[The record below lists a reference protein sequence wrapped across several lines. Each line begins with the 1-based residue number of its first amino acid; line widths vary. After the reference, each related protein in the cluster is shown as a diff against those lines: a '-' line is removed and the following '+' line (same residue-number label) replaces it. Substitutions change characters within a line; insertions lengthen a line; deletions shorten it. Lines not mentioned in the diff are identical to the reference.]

1 MWAAGWDGGWVP
13 VQFKHCWS
21 NKPWRLSGLRNFPD
35 IFLLLV
41 PKLILYDKIIYFV
54 YLNPTLI
61 EIFVAQNMVYLDKYS
76 INLEKNI
83 HHAVVGRN
91 TSVNVKQF
99 KLFTDFFGLISIS
112 IIERVVFKISNW
124 WFLFLLSVLLCFMYF
139 EVVIKCINTYDSPL
153 EELTLF
159 PSWNN
164 HLYSWIIFLAVK
176 PLSNINI
183 VTPAFFWLVF
193 A

>member
-1 MWAAGWDGGWVP
+1 
-13 VQFKHCWS
+13 
-21 NKPWRLSGLRNFPD
+21 
-35 IFLLLV
+35 
-41 PKLILYDKIIYFV
+41 
-54 YLNPTLI
+54 
-61 EIFVAQNMVYLDKYS
+61 MVYLDKYS

-159 PSWNN
+159 PS
-164 HLYSWIIFLAVK
+164 
-176 PLSNINI
+176 
-183 VTPAFFWLVF
+183 
-193 A
+193 